1 MDAAN
6 IGTHGQDQLSDLSS
20 LSHDILRVLSL
31 FTQQVNEELLEDC
44 CRQVLVT
51 SIPTDHFNRAVANLV
66 ALQVVQ
72 QPDQGYFVL
81 MRDLD
86 GQPVKK
92 ANPTST
98 QRAAFA
104 RYWLEELQRTV
115 DSTTSDDAAEEK
127 GIPSRSLQD
136 DTLLQHYL
144 AGFNQALD
152 QFQEMQREAQSYM
165 HLLVANGSV
174 PGLLLTWQ
182 RWDVA
187 AGCARDVMK
196 KACHNG
202 ARELFDETTE
212 ALGKV
217 QVGFLLEQAGRTSEL
232 FGVACS
238 EIDRVADQLVEAFS
252 TTVEHATD
260 DLELSSDGLDALR
273 KLIGTTFNTD
283 EFAEVLP
290 KVFPELDNPRET
302 LDSTTIGRF
311 VQEAITYAVRRSRVR
326 ELMDELEVQRP
337 AKKADWQA
345 IRQRQRKWT
354 NHRTSRVRSLQTAP
368 SMHRHGLVA
377 SIKIIVMR
385 LMSR

>member
-6 IGTHGQDQLSDLSS
+6 IGTHGQDRLSDLSS

-31 FTQQVNEELLEDC
+31 FTHQVNVELLEDC
-44 CRQVLVT
+44 CKRVLAP
-51 SIPTDHFNRAVANLV
+51 SIPPDDFNRALANLV
-66 ALQVVQ
+66 TNNWVQ
-72 QPDQGYFVL
+72 EPVSGCFVL
-81 MRDLD
+81 TRDLD
-86 GQPVKK
+86 GQPIKK
-92 ANPTST
+92 ADPTST

-115 DSTTSDDAAEEK
+115 DSTTSYDAAEEI
-127 GIPSRSLQD
+127 GIPSRSPQD

-144 AGFNQALD
+144 AGFNQTLD
-152 QFQEMQREAQSYM
+152 QFQEMQREAQGYM
-165 HLLVANGSV
+165 HLLVANGSA

-202 ARELFDETTE
+202 APELFDETTQ

-252 TTVEHATD
+252 TTVEYATD
-260 DLELSSDGLDALR
+260 DLELSTEGLHALR
-273 KLIGTTFNTD
+273 TLIGKTFNKN
-283 EFAEVLP
+283 EFADVLS
-290 KVFPELDNPRET
+290 KVFSELNDPQEQ
-302 LDSTTIGRF
+302 LDSTAIEQF
-311 VQEAITYAVRRSRVR
+311 VRGAIVYAVRRSRVR
-326 ELMDELEVQRP
+326 ELMNELEVQRP
-337 AKKADWQA
+337 EKKADWQA
-345 IRQRQRKWT
+345 IRQRQQKRT
-354 NHRTSRVRSLQTAP
+354 NHRTSRVKSEQTTQ
-368 SMHRHGLVA
+368 SMHKHGLVA
-377 SIKIIVMR
+377 SIKVIVMR
-385 LMSR
+385 LISR